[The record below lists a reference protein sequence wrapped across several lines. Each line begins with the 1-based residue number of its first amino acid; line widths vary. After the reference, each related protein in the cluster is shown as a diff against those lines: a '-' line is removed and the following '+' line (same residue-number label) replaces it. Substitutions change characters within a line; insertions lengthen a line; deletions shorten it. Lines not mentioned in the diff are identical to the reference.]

1 MLIYW
6 KHFNIEHKEISKP
19 QRPSVAFCGPGD
31 CEDVTQ
37 TSFYPELYGENVKT
51 LHFRIEIHLPFLN
64 NNGFLTLRKEQK
76 HWSWH
81 FKLNPTLSVWKE
93 NKAEV
98 NSLQGLISC
107 SPKGLYFST

>member
-81 FKLNPTLSVWKE
+81 FKLNPTLSV
-93 NKAEV
+93 
-98 NSLQGLISC
+98 
-107 SPKGLYFST
+107 